1 VICPVPDEI
10 HQAFS
15 LQDFYKQ
22 GTLQSDYLKENIF
35 LNKFM
40 FPPKIYYF
48 LFKYILK
55 IENLTLNF

>member
-22 GTLQSDYLKENIF
+22 GTLQSDYLIENIF
-35 LNKFM
+35 LN
-40 FPPKIYYF
+40 
-48 LFKYILK
+48 
-55 IENLTLNF
+55 

>member
-1 VICPVPDEI
+1 MFNKALKNYNINIAHYRVICPVSDEI

-35 LNKFM
+35 LN
-40 FPPKIYYF
+40 
-48 LFKYILK
+48 
-55 IENLTLNF
+55 